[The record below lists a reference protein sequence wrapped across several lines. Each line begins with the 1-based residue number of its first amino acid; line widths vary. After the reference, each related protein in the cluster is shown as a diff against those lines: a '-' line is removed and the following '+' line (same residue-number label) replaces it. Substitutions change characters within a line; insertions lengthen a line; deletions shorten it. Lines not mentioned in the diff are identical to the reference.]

1 MKKKDLSEARAKDTK
16 EIAKLIEDKKLKL
29 DKVRVEISAGEEKNV
44 KAVANLKR
52 EIAQLM
58 TVLKEKEIMEKETI
72 KETK

>member
-1 MKKKDLSEARAKDTK
+1 VKKKDLSEARAKDTK